1 MYALVHL
8 GKGKYYG
15 STVFGFY
22 RDDMKNRYSGYYVV
36 FNPEKTVF
44 GNGLR
49 FNRIQNTLS
58 LKSILNNRYSVQ
70 RFLLS

>member
-22 RDDMKNRYSGYYVV
+22 RDDMKNRYSDYYVV
-36 FNPEKTVF
+36 FNPEK
-44 GNGLR
+44 NGLWKW
-49 FNRIQNTLS
+49 FALQQNT
-58 LKSILNNRYSVQ
+58 KYFIPQ
-70 RFLLS
+70 IDTE